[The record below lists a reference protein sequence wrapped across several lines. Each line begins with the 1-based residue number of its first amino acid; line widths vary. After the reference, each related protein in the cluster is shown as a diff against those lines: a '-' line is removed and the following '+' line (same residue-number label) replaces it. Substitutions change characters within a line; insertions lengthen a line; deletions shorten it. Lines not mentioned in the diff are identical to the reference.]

1 MKNVLIYNIIN
12 SKERYPKDTLVR
24 TLQAQIDNSLQLGW
38 KVGDIVIGT
47 NFEFEYMGVKAH
59 QLNNVCE
66 YNPFVNKWYG
76 MLELMEKGILKEDFW
91 FHDQD
96 NWQLYPIEF
105 PSFDGEIAGCTYVF
119 TPEWNTASL
128 FIKKSAIDILQY
140 IKEFMDLN
148 HELNLF
154 SDENY
159 IAILRAQTEISSYL
173 TTINNEYNV
182 GITKMEDRYNA
193 ANKPVKVIGVK
204 PENKHDIEKLEG
216 ANLVQARLLTDEI
229 LTIFSKYS
237 LL

>member
-38 KVGDIVIGT
+38 KVGDIIIGT